1 MNLSSEPFP
10 DPDSRNQ
17 TRSRRHKRLVPPLN
31 DETRSELLEKLANRV
46 SPTFDFFLFAL
57 LSGVV
62 IGLAFLFNSH
72 ALLIIAVLL
81 APIMSPI
88 IGVSLAAAI
97 GAARFFFLS
106 LTGILVSCLLVGIT
120 GAIIGIIPLIPSGD
134 PARQLVNFSTVSW
147 DGLLVLITGVCFTAI
162 AILKKE
168 QKPVLPSAAIAYV
181 LFSTAGR
188 IGFDLGR
195 GNFQS
200 ALEGGSTLGF
210 YLLTA
215 AVIGAI
221 IFFAF
226 GFRPSSSA
234 GYVLPSVLLILL
246 GFMVVQFRPFSS
258 DRFLMGLI
266 LAPRP
271 SSAETNSLAIHIPT
285 PTVAKAAITHTLL
298 PSKTPSPKPTLIKT
312 PSLTMT
318 PTGTFLEWV
327 KVDVTGQPEAR
338 LRDKPGFAGK
348 EIMLIVNGTMVKLL
362 PGVEFKDNVYWAQVE
377 TNDGTIGWMV
387 HNVLSTS
394 TPTVTITPTQE

>member
-17 TRSRRHKRLVPPLN
+17 SRYRRRKRLVPSLN
-31 DETRSELLEKLANRV
+31 DETRSELVEKLANRV

-62 IGLAFLFNSH
+62 IGLAYLFNSH
-72 ALLIIAVLL
+72 ALLIMAAIL

-97 GAARFFFLS
+97 GTPRFFFLS
-106 LTGILVSCLLVGIT
+106 LAGVLVGCLLVGIT
-120 GAIIGIIPLIPSGD
+120 GAIIGTIPLIHTEDSS
-134 PARQLVNFSTVSW
+134 RQLVNFSSVSW
-147 DGLLVLITGVCFTAI
+147 DGLLVLITGVCFTVI

-181 LFSTAGR
+181 LFSTAGG

-200 ALEGGSTLGF
+200 ALGGGSTLGF

-215 AVIGAI
+215 AIIGASL
-221 IFFAF
+221 FFAF

-234 GYVLPSVLLILL
+234 GYVLPGFLLILL
-246 GFMVVQFRPFSS
+246 GFMVVQFKPFSS
-258 DRFLMGLI
+258 DKFLNGLL
-266 LAPRP
+266 LAPRS
-271 SSAETNSLAIHIPT
+271 SSAAANSIAIHFPT
-285 PTVAKAAITHTLL
+285 PTVATAAITHTLL

-338 LRDKPGFAGK
+338 LRDQPGFAGK
-348 EIMLIVNGTMVKLL
+348 EIMLVANGTMVKLL

-377 TNDGTIGWMV
+377 TIDGTIGWMV
-387 HNVLSTS
+387 HTVLSTS

>member
-31 DETRSELLEKLANRV
+31 DETRSELVEKLANRV

-72 ALLIIAVLL
+72 ALLIIAALL

-97 GAARFFFLS
+97 GTPRFFFLS
-106 LTGILVSCLLVGIT
+106 LAGVLVGCLLVAIT
-120 GAIIGIIPLIPSGD
+120 GAIMGIIPLIHSGTSFQQ
-134 PARQLVNFSTVSW
+134 PVNFASVSW

-181 LFSTAGR
+181 LFSTAVG

-200 ALEGGSTLGF
+200 ALGGGSTLGF
-210 YLLTA
+210 YILTA
-215 AVIGAI
+215 AVIGASL
-221 IFFAF
+221 FFAF

-234 GYVLPSVLLILL
+234 GYVLPGVLLILL

-258 DRFLMGLI
+258 DRFLKGLL

-271 SSAETNSLAIHIPT
+271 SSAETNSIVIHTPT
-285 PTVAKAAITHTLL
+285 PTVATAAITHTLL

-348 EIMLIVNGTMVKLL
+348 EIMLIVNGTKVKLL

-377 TNDGTIGWMV
+377 TIDGTIGWMV
-387 HNVLSTS
+387 HTVLSTS

>member
-1 MNLSSEPFP
+1 MNLIQRTIPGPGFP
-10 DPDSRNQ
+10 NQ
-17 TRSRRHKRLVPPLN
+17 TRYRRHKRLVPPLN
-31 DETRSELLEKLANRV
+31 DETRSELVEKLANRV

-57 LSGVV
+57 LSGIV

-106 LTGILVSCLLVGIT
+106 LAGILVGCLLVGIT
-120 GAIIGIIPLIPSGD
+120 GAIIGFIPLIPSED
-134 PARQLVNFSTVSW
+134 PARQMVNFSTVSW

-181 LFSTAGR
+181 LFSTAGG

-200 ALEGGSTLGF
+200 ALDGGWTLGF

-234 GYVLPSVLLILL
+234 GYVLPSVLLVLSV
-246 GFMVVQFRPFSS
+246 FMVIQFRPFSS
-258 DRFLMGLI
+258 DRFLKGL
-266 LAPRP
+266 L
-271 SSAETNSLAIHIPT
+271 
-285 PTVAKAAITHTLL
+285 
-298 PSKTPSPKPTLIKT
+298 
-312 PSLTMT
+312 
-318 PTGTFLEWV
+318 TGTTTL
-327 KVDVTGQPEAR
+327 KR
-338 LRDKPGFAGK
+338 
-348 EIMLIVNGTMVKLL
+348 
-362 PGVEFKDNVYWAQVE
+362 
-377 TNDGTIGWMV
+377 
-387 HNVLSTS
+387 
-394 TPTVTITPTQE
+394 